1 MDLSIYEMIDNELS
15 NVLYQS
21 MNERDKRLCKRNLVK
36 MYEELQENMDNT
48 INTIILDTKIKFKEY
63 NYNTFNC
70 FIIIYVTICVLFVMA
85 LIALKCV

>member
-21 MNERDKRLCKRNLVK
+21 MTERDKRLCKRNLVK
-36 MYEELQENMDNT
+36 MYEELQANMDNT
-48 INTIILDTKIKFKEY
+48 INTIILDAKIKFKQH

-70 FIIIYVTICVLFVMA
+70 FILIYVTICVLFVMA